1 MATVLNISINDLSTQ
16 FIQDLRA
23 NFDTRTKIEIKVQES
38 KHGEG
43 LFSEVQ
49 FWQIVELLDW
59 SKKEY
64 SDIIAPAVLALSK
77 MPMPC
82 IYLFKDFLSEKLYR
96 LDTRQHALVY
106 LKKERNDFLSAD
118 DFLYARCAVV
128 AEGKAFYQKTLK
140 NADEMPSGITFE
152 PLLNIANEAYKVKT
166 NKNLNYIPSF
176 NYETKSN
183 KEAWV

>member
-1 MATVLNISINDLSTQ
+1 MATVLNISINDLSAQ

-23 NFDTRTKIEIKVQES
+23 SFDTKTKVEIKVQES
-38 KHGEG
+38 KHGKG
-43 LFSEVQ
+43 LFSDAQ
-49 FWQIVELLDW
+49 FWQIIKQLDW

-64 SDIIAPAVLALSK
+64 SDIIAPAVLALSQ

-96 LDTRQHALVY
+96 LDTRQHASVY
-106 LKKERNDFLSAD
+106 LKKEGEDLLSAD

-128 AEGKAFYQKTLK
+128 AEGKDFYQKTLK
-140 NADEMPSGITFE
+140 NADEMPSEIAFE
-152 PLLNIANEAYKVKT
+152 PLLNIANEAYKIKT
-166 NKNLNYIPSF
+166 NKNLDYIPSF

-183 KEAWV
+183 KLAW